1 MRRVLSFLPT
11 LALAMFA
18 TAGMAADGPARTPVP
33 AIEKAAAGTTCV
45 APAEVMRRDHMKF
58 LKHQRDDTVH
68 GGIRGAKFSLKGCID
83 CHASARTGSVAS
95 APGDFC
101 ASCHA
106 YAAVTIDCFECHTP
120 KMRARTAALA
130 ASAAQG
136 KP

>member
-1 MRRVLSFLPT
+1 MTLLHRALLPLL
-11 LALAMFA
+11 LATAPLAMA
-18 TAGMAADGPARTPVP
+18 QGRTPLP
-33 AIEKAAAGTTCV
+33 AVQKAAAGTQCV
-45 APAEVMRRDHMKF
+45 APPAEMRRHHMEM